1 MENQLTTEAQETETQ
16 QEKAKEIEAQLI
28 LRTEIEIAKK
38 MDEIIQ
44 EIQKIAKEFSIAQ
57 KDKKSPFRNVLAA
70 ATESGT
76 SLEAIK
82 NYIRYQV
89 GRSGSSPIW
98 KEKKNQKLFAS
109 AVVEHIDGLLE
120 EKAEDIVK
128 IIRKNT
134 SKGNPVND
142 YLEKLE
148 NRELY
153 KKNLHLKLTQLYLG
167 YLAREHTALVGEN

>member
-1 MENQLTTEAQETETQ
+1 MDDI
-16 QEKAKEIEAQLI
+16 IEA
-28 LRTEIEIAKK
+28 
-38 MDEIIQ
+38 
-44 EIQKIAKEFSIAQ
+44 IQKIANDFSIAQ

-70 ATESGT
+70 ATETGT
-76 SLEAIK
+76 SIEIIK

-98 KEKKNQKLFAS
+98 KEKENQKLFAS
-109 AVVEHIDGLLE
+109 AVVEQIDSLL
-120 EKAEDIVK
+120 EKAEDILK

-134 SKGNPVND
+134 SKGNPIND
-142 YLEKLE
+142 YLENLE

-167 YLAREHTALVGEN
+167 YLAREHTASVGENKTN

>member
-1 MENQLTTEAQETETQ
+1 
-16 QEKAKEIEAQLI
+16 
-28 LRTEIEIAKK
+28 

-70 ATESGT
+70 ASETGT

-89 GRSGSSPIW
+89 GRSSSSPIW

-109 AVVEHIDGLLE
+109 AVIEQIDSLLG
-120 EKAEDIVK
+120 KAEDILHK
-128 IIRKNT
+128 IRKNT
-134 SKGNPVND
+134 SKGNLVND
-142 YLEKLE
+142 YLEDSE
-148 NRELY
+148 NREQY
-153 KKNLHLKLTQLYLG
+153 KQNLHLKLTQLYLG
-167 YLAREHTALVGEN
+167 YLAREHTALVGENQQNQNPSK